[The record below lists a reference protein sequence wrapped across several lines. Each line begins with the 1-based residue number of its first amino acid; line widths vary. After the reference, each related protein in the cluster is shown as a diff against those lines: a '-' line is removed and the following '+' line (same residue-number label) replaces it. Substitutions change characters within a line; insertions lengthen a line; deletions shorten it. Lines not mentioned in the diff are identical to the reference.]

1 MRHLLQLLKL
11 VRFHQ
16 LVLGLVTVRGAL
28 QLNVFKNVSVH
39 EGSNDCQRTKSSV
52 LGLNSPLLQ
61 SLLWRPACYPAS
73 EGCSLFASG
82 PDSRSKEVLHKK
94 VKENEERPIRPAE
107 TWWEHGHKLEAIR
120 WTYSQEIRF
129 ELDGHGQIR
138 QGRFGFSHRQEH
150 RCALV
155 EGEVVLRVSLCEGS
169 SASS

>member
-1 MRHLLQLLKL
+1 MNLSPRHETHLDRSPHHLNGCAVVSLVIRSMRHLLQLLKL

-61 SLLWRPACYPAS
+61 SLLWRPVCYPAS

-82 PDSRSKEVLHKK
+82 PESRSKELLYKK
-94 VKENEERPIRPAE
+94 VKENEERPIRPV
-107 TWWEHGHKLEAIR
+107 
-120 WTYSQEIRF
+120 EI
-129 ELDGHGQIR
+129 
-138 QGRFGFSHRQEH
+138 
-150 RCALV
+150 
-155 EGEVVLRVSLCEGS
+155 
-169 SASS
+169 